1 MAKSK
6 NNEARN
12 EGTNFNQFE
21 SRKSCVFY
29 SAWYDAIERLP
40 KKEQLNAF
48 KMLLDYSLRYIEPK
62 DTGSMAYTVFIMAKP
77 AIESAENRYNNA
89 VENGRKGGRP
99 STINHEEVIEL
110 HNKGMTPTQIAEK
123 LHLNRDSVKSI
134 IYRKGG
140 ANANLNVNENENEK
154 ENEKDKEKEN
164 INDSFTSIPT
174 GQPVKKKD
182 LSELDG
188 YTVYRGVEKHGTDF
202 STLADQYNKK
212 GFSITADQVQD
223 KYYEYLESLPFS

>member
-6 NNEARN
+6 NTEARN
-12 EGTNFNQFE
+12 EGANFNQFE
-21 SRKSCVFY
+21 PRKSCVFY

-48 KMLLDYSLRYIEPK
+48 KMLLDYSLRYIEPE

-110 HNKGMTPTQIAEK
+110 RNKGMTPTQIATE
-123 LHLNRDSVKSI
+123 LGLNRSSVQSI
-134 IYRKGG
+134 ICRKGV
-140 ANANLNVNENENEK
+140 ANSNLNVNENVK
-154 ENEKDKEKEN
+154 ENDKEN
-164 INDSFTSIPT
+164 II
-174 GQPVKKKD
+174 
-182 LSELDG
+182 
-188 YTVYRGVEKHGTDF
+188 HC
-202 STLADQYNKK
+202 
-212 GFSITADQVQD
+212 
-223 KYYEYLESLPFS
+223 